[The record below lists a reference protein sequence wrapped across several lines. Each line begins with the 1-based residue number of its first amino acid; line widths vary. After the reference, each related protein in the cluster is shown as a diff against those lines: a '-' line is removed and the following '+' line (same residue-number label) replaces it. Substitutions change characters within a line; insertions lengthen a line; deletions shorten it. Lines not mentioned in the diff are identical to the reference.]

1 MKITLEEGIMPN
13 TQLNQNLNQTSPDNL
28 KPELLMPAGSLEKLK
43 YAYAYG
49 ADAVYVGIPIFSLR
63 ARENDIDLAELYEA
77 KKIALALNKKLYI
90 TVNIFSK
97 NRKLNIF
104 RNNIKELALIK
115 PDAFIMSDPGLMMI
129 AREAHPDINIHLSVQ
144 ANCMNWESVRFWKK
158 SLGVSRVI
166 LSRELHLDDIRE
178 IKQRVPEI
186 ELEAFVHGSIC
197 IAYSGRCLMSSYM
210 SHRDANQGVC
220 DNSCREKFKVH
231 KTDKVLDGDYY
242 IEDLRNSGALYQI
255 SEDENGSYLMN
266 AKDLRLIQY
275 LKEIHEAGVC
285 SFKVEGR
292 TKSVNYVSQVT
303 KAYRAAIDDFMSGK
317 DFNPQLSEDLEK
329 VANRGYDTGF
339 MIRESTDESSQNYD
353 TSLPRRYTQ
362 KFAGVLLNDE
372 KTPADYFAI
381 NIRNKI
387 KQASTCEMIL
397 PTGEP
402 VEFKIRDIL
411 NKDLVSVPEAHGG
424 CGLYY
429 IKSDRAFDSQYG
441 ILNIKDI

>member
-1 MKITLEEGIMPN
+1 MNLHLEEFMMSK
-13 TQLNQNLNQTSPDNL
+13 TELNQKN

-77 KKIALALNKKLYI
+77 KKIALTLKKKLYI

-104 RNNIKELALIK
+104 RNNITELAQVK

-129 AREAHPDINIHLSVQ
+129 AREMHPDINIHLSVQ

-158 SLGVSRVI
+158 SLGISRII

-178 IKQRVPEI
+178 IKQRVPDI

-220 DNSCREKFKVH
+220 DNSCREKFKIH

-242 IEDLRNSGALYQI
+242 IEDLRSSGELYQI

-266 AKDLRLIQY
+266 AKDLKLIQY
-275 LKEIHEAGVC
+275 LKEIYEAGVC

-292 TKSVNYVSQVT
+292 TKSISYVSQVT
-303 KAYRAAIDDFMSGK
+303 KAYRTAIDDFMAGK
-317 DFNPQLSEDLEK
+317 EFNPQLNEDLEK

-339 MIRESTDESSQNYD
+339 MIREHTDATSQNYN
-353 TSLPRRYTQ
+353 TSLSRRYTQ
-362 KFAGVLLNDE
+362 KFAGVLLHDI
-372 KTPADYFAI
+372 KAPTDYIAI

-387 KQASTCEMIL
+387 KIKNKCEMIL
-397 PTGEP
+397 PSGDP
-402 VEFKIRDIL
+402 IEFQIEDIL
-411 NKDLVSVPEAHGG
+411 NKDLMKVSEAHGG

-429 IKSDRAFDSQYG
+429 IKSDKQVFSDKYG
-441 ILNIKDI
+441 IMNIKDIL